1 MQTIYTDGVSNITLI
16 DGVVRF
22 DLIKITQ
29 AQEGK
34 AAVQPITTLAISLP
48 AFLRLHDQ
56 LNSAI
61 SKMVEQGVIKKN
73 TEAPA
78 STQDTIRFPSNA

>member
-1 MQTIYTDGVSNITLI
+1 VQTIYADGISNITLI

-34 AAVQPITTLAISLP
+34 AAVQPTSTLAISLP

-61 SKMVEQGVIKKN
+61 TKMVEQGVIKKN
-73 TEAPA
+73 TDTAQNPA
-78 STQDTIRFPSNA
+78 EENIRFNT